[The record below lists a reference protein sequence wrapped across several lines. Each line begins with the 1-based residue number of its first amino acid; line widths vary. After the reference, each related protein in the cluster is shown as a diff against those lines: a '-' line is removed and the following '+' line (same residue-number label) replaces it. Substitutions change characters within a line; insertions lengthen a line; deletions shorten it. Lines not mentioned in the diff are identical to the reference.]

1 MIVRICSIIFFA
13 VFGINC
19 FIPFAAATLILGIVA
34 IVLAIALIIGA

>member
-1 MIVRICSIIFFA
+1 

-34 IVLAIALIIGA
+34 IVLAIAIAIGA